1 MGVVCSARYCYWRLL
16 QHRRLQGYLLS
27 AFMEAARAKDVRD
40 GGHVLIP
47 VYTSVK
53 CAIKRHFEPV
63 HCRELGETRASDVL
77 VLLAEE
83 KMRK

>member
-1 MGVVCSARYCYWRLL
+1 
-16 QHRRLQGYLLS
+16 
-27 AFMEAARAKDVRD
+27 MEAARAKDVRD

-53 CAIKRHFEPV
+53 CAIKIHFEPV

-77 VLLAEE
+77 VLFTKG
-83 KMRK
+83 KMRTQRAYACAWENDPVGERNPQC